1 MKEILIATNN
11 YGKVKEIEEIL
22 KGYKLLTLKD
32 LGLKIEVKEDGKT
45 FEENSLK
52 KAKEISD
59 KTGMPCIADDSGL
72 CIDELDGF
80 PGVNTARYIGNEETR
95 RKKNLELI
103 EKLKDKENKVAR
115 FVCVVTF
122 YYKGKKEVGKGEI
135 IGKIAESPRGEN
147 GFGFDEIFELESGKT
162 LAELSLE
169 EKNKISS
176 RKIAIENLK
185 DKLSI

>member
-1 MKEILIATNN
+1 
-11 YGKVKEIEEIL
+11 
-22 KGYKLLTLKD
+22 
-32 LGLKIEVKEDGKT
+32 
-45 FEENSLK
+45 
-52 KAKEISD
+52 
-59 KTGMPCIADDSGL
+59 MPCIADDSGL
-72 CIDELDGF
+72 CIDELNGF
-80 PGVNTARYIGNEETR
+80 PGVKTARYIGNEETR

-185 DKLSI
+185 DKLII

>member
-22 KGYKLLTLKD
+22 SEYKLLTLKD
-32 LGLKIEVKEDGKT
+32 LGLKIEVEENGKT

-52 KAKEISD
+52 KAKEISL

-72 CIDELDGF
+72 CIDALDGF
-80 PGVNTARYIGNEETR
+80 PGVYTSRYIGGEETR
-95 RKKNLELI
+95 RQKNLELI
-103 EKLKDKENKVAR
+103 EKLKDKENKTAR

-135 IGKIAESPRGEN
+135 IGKIAESARGEN
-147 GFGFDEIFELESGKT
+147 GFGFDEIFELENGKT
-162 LAELSLE
+162 LAELSLD

-176 RKIAIENLK
+176 RKIAIEDLK
-185 DKLSI
+185 KKLNI

>member
-22 KGYKLLTLKD
+22 SEYKFLTLKD
-32 LGLKIEVKEDGKT
+32 LGLKIEVEENGKT

-52 KAKEISD
+52 KAKEISL

-72 CIDELDGF
+72 CIDALDGF
-80 PGVNTARYIGNEETR
+80 PGVYTSRYIGGEETR
-95 RKKNLELI
+95 RQKNLELI
-103 EKLKDKENKVAR
+103 EKLKDKENKAAR

-135 IGKIAESPRGEN
+135 IGKIAESARGEN
-147 GFGFDEIFELESGKT
+147 GFGFDEIFELENGKT
-162 LAELSLE
+162 LAELSLD

-176 RKIAIENLK
+176 RKIAIEDLK
-185 DKLSI
+185 KKLNI

>member
-22 KGYKLLTLKD
+22 KGYKLFTLKD

-80 PGVNTARYIGNEETR
+80 PGVNTARYIGNEETIR
-95 RKKNLELI
+95 QKNLELI